1 MYPPHLHELHS
12 QWPLAPEKYEVTYD
26 ELSNFSKLQL
36 AFSNDPSFEKQIFSE
51 TKLIPHFRTRKNY
64 ICHIKNLIFYLKNG
78 LALNELHS
86 AVSFR
91 QKAWLKDYIMY
102 VANLRSNAKENGQD
116 FFVMVMKALANDT
129 FGKFCEN
136 PENYR
141 KIEMARAGEQLKH
154 LASSPNFI
162 KQHILSQNLV
172 LCEMV
177 PEKCSFK
184 FQYAVAST
192 ILDFSKLFMYEFWY
206 DTLLPHFYP
215 DVPNLL
221 MTDTDS
227 AFFPLNVKILS
238 HINKYNIKPF
248 QKWILVILKTK
259 SYSSNC

>member
-1 MYPPHLHELHS
+1 
-12 QWPLAPEKYEVTYD
+12 
-26 ELSNFSKLQL
+26 
-36 AFSNDPSFEKQIFSE
+36 
-51 TKLIPHFRTRKNY
+51 
-64 ICHIKNLIFYLKNG
+64 
-78 LALNELHS
+78 
-86 AVSFR
+86 
-91 QKAWLKDYIMY
+91 
-102 VANLRSNAKENGQD
+102 
-116 FFVMVMKALANDT
+116 MVMKALATNT

-141 KIEMARAGEQLKH
+141 KIEMARTGEQLKH

-177 PEKCSFK
+177 PEKCLFK

-227 AFFPLNVKILS
+227 VFCPLNVKILLQ
-238 HINKYNIKPF
+238 NIKPY
-248 QKWILVILKTK
+248 QKWF
-259 SYSSNC
+259 